1 MATSSDFN
9 ILCPKAPRDM
19 LQITKGTNP
28 WEGALKMIN
37 PATWVRAIVR
47 QHKQG
52 KNDLKQLMD
61 QCGDIIDWTD

>member
-1 MATSSDFN
+1 
-9 ILCPKAPRDM
+9 M